1 MIGFVAAFAH
11 QRTADN
17 CQPPVPKPVFSLVI
31 HTLPGPIPTFV
42 ASAPAFSSSRTAS
55 GVPTLPAI
63 TKLSGSS
70 RLMC

>member
-17 CQPPVPKPVFSLVI
+17 CQPPVPKPVFSFVI
-31 HTLPGPIPTFV
+31 HTLPGPMPTLV